1 MEFLENITTSWIIIF
16 ILTGFI
22 AGYIDSIAGGGGM
35 IQVPV
40 LLYSGIPPLFVL
52 ATNKMAS
59 LFGTLMATIKYYLSN
74 KISLKVVSIAIIP
87 CLLASYIGSEL
98 VMYVPDNIIKWAI
111 LISIPIA
118 LIFLLKKSNEFK
130 EEKTELSKKNI
141 VLATAPVGFYDG
153 LLGPGTGTYM
163 TISMKKFLHLDYI
176 VSTASTKPLNLV
188 TNIGS
193 AIAFMLA
200 GKVLWMI
207 AIPMA
212 ISNMLGSY
220 VGSHYAIKGGEA
232 FIKKVLIFVLVFML
246 GANILKII
254 FS

>member
-40 LLYSGIPPLFVL
+40 LLYSGIPPIFVL

-74 KISLKVVSIAIIP
+74 KISIKVVSIAIIP
-87 CLLASYIGSEL
+87 CLLASYVGSEL
-98 VMYVPDNIIKWAI
+98 VMFVPDNIIQWAI

-118 LIFLLKKSNEFK
+118 LIFLLKKSSEFR
-130 EEKTELSKKNI
+130 EENTELSKKNI
-141 VLATAPVGFYDG
+141 ILATAPIGFYDG

-176 VSTASTKPLNLV
+176 ISTASTKPLNLA
-188 TNIGS
+188 TNLGS
-193 AIAFMLA
+193 AIAF
-200 GKVLWMI
+200 V
-207 AIPMA
+207 MA
-212 ISNMLGSY
+212 
-220 VGSHYAIKGGEA
+220 AQ
-232 FIKKVLIFVLVFML
+232 IF
-246 GANILKII
+246 
-254 FS
+254 